1 VSCPHA
7 LQEKLN
13 FSSAIGFPEC
23 PSAALRE
30 VLHSG
35 NGGFPECLEG
45 HDTQGRW
52 AHLKEKLHLTVTL
65 DGAVRQKIEKSLP
78 DCHALA
84 LGEGDLFPESHVPT
98 PGQVTN
104 SLSAPSLALGEGPL
118 PRVLEHVTRGTVFYF
133 LVFLPHFFL

>member
-1 VSCPHA
+1 
-7 LQEKLN
+7 
-13 FSSAIGFPEC
+13 
-23 PSAALRE
+23 
-30 VLHSG
+30 
-35 NGGFPECLEG
+35 
-45 HDTQGRW
+45 
-52 AHLKEKLHLTVTL
+52 L

-98 PGQVTN
+98 LRQVTN

-133 LVFLPHFFL
+133 LVFLPHFFCDAFPRYLKLLAQICLTFEFFLLYFISFFLFLEFLDTLQI